1 MCHLWHNSRYYCVYI
16 WNKVPWWSP
25 AGEGLDLST
34 DNLFGGTDTD
44 KGVFPT
50 IHHDTI
56 HNFVNFKHP
65 SVVCLGPLDQPYT
78 ESLSK
83 SLKIYK
89 SNHIT
94 KTRPQLY
101 FRSEYI
107 LEHVFLLSFLGLLVQ
122 RDVKYR
128 SLEWNTPLI
137 SPMNF
142 HQAVWECENI
152 LCILNWYN
160 KSKTWPKRL
169 ACVADKYEKLLASV
183 SPS

>member
-16 WNKVPWWSP
+16 WNKVPWGTP

-65 SVVCLGPLDQPYT
+65 SVVCLGPLEQPYT

-83 SLKIYK
+83 SLKFT
-89 SNHIT
+89 NQT
-94 KTRPQLY
+94 
-101 FRSEYI
+101 I
-107 LEHVFLLSFLGLLVQ
+107 LQEQGLNFILDQ
-122 RDVKYR
+122 NIF
-128 SLEWNTPLI
+128 WN
-137 SPMNF
+137 MF
-142 HQAVWECENI
+142 FF
-152 LCILNWYN
+152 
-160 KSKTWPKRL
+160 
-169 ACVADKYEKLLASV
+169 
-183 SPS
+183 